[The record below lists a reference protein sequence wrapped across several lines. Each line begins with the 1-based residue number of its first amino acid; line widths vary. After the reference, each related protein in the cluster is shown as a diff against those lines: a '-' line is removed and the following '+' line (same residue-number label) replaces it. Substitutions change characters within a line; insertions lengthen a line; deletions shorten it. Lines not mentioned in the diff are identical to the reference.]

1 MSRLH
6 LRDDQIHTLDRDT
19 LDSLRDELNE
29 EMCILANVERS
40 IYKRRRVLDLE
51 DDPTLLDDS
60 RYSTPTQK
68 EEIIKP
74 KMSKEKIIQTLQGLN
89 LTQDQLKQFIK

>member
-40 IYKRRRVLDLE
+40 IYKRRRTLDLE
-51 DDPTLLDDS
+51 EDPTLLNDS
-60 RYSTPTQK
+60 KYSIPVQEKSPDLTT
-68 EEIIKP
+68 EEL
-74 KMSKEKIIQTLQGLN
+74 IQALKTLN
-89 LTQDQLKQFIK
+89 LDADSLKQFIK